1 MTDSTKPTLTKA
13 FWAANRLVMR
23 RLWDGS
29 LNERDADELM
39 SGGFTLAVR
48 TLADLRTREG
58 LAEQDITDGF
68 ERQVAKA
75 KETGDGVA
83 LLTAEFTLA
92 VWGGMRD
99 DLADYLAATA

>member
-1 MTDSTKPTLTKA
+1 MTDSPKPTLTKA
-13 FWAANRLVMR
+13 FWAANRLVMGKIM
-23 RLWDGS
+23 DGAMS
-29 LNERDADELM
+29 KQDADELM

-58 LAEQDITDGF
+58 LSEQDITDGF
-68 ERQVAKA
+68 ERQIAKA